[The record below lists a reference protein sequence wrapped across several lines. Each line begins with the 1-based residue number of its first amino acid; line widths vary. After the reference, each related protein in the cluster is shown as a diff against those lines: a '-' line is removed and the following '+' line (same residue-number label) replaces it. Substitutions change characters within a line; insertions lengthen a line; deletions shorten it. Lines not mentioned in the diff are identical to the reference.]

1 MRYELTDHEWTAIK
15 PMLPNKPRGV
25 PRVNDRRVLNGI
37 FWVLRSGAP
46 WRDLPDD
53 FGPYTTCYNRFVRW
67 RRAGV
72 WGRIMNA
79 LATAHDASVQMI
91 DTSIVRVHQHGACI
105 IRNRKQSMGRSRGGL
120 TSKIHAV
127 VDTNGLPVRLALTAG
142 EAHDNRL
149 ADKLLSRLKSGSMLL
164 ADRGYDADWIR
175 ALAARR
181 ARWPISRQ
189 NAIAASRSASARI
202 SIAPATWSNGSSTR
216 SSTVA
221 GSQRATTSSRR
232 TTLLSFNLLQ
242 SGYGCALMSPRPSG
256 SNFERSTPASDSS
269 DNFVGI
275 EQGCC
280 PQLPSERGERELAQR
295 ARASACW

>member
-1 MRYELTDHEWTAIK
+1 MRYELNDYEWASIK

-25 PRVNDRRVLNGI
+25 PRVNDRRILNGI

-72 WGRIMNA
+72 WDRIMDA
-79 LATAHDASVQMI
+79 LATAHDVSVQMI

-127 VDTNGLPVRLALTAG
+127 VDSNGLPVRLALTAG

-149 ADKLLSRLKSGSMLL
+149 ADKLLSRLKSGMTPTGSEPLPS
-164 ADRGYDADWIR
+164 
-175 ALAARR
+175 RR
-181 ARWPISRQ
+181 ARGPTFRREFIEK
-189 NAIAASRSASARI
+189 SRSASARI
-202 SIAPATWSNGSSTR
+202 STAPATWSSGSLTR
-216 SSTVA
+216 SSTAA
-221 GSQRATTSSRR
+221 GSQRATTSWRP
-232 TTLLSFNLLQ
+232 TTSPSSNLLPF
-242 SGYGCALMSPRPSG
+242 GYGCALMSPRPNIPPG
-256 SNFERSTPASDSS
+256 PLI
-269 DNFVGI
+269 VG
-275 EQGCC
+275 C
-280 PQLPSERGERELAQR
+280 
-295 ARASACW
+295 